1 MCLDVNYMYSNQSDM
16 KERKESVSNRGK
28 LDSIYDFPIKC
39 VCGGS
44 LVDNKPVFDPN
55 GE

>member
-1 MCLDVNYMYSNQSDM
+1 MCLDVNYIYNNQSNM
-16 KERKESVSNRGK
+16 KERRESVNNAET
-28 LDSIYDFPIKC
+28 IYDFPIKC

-44 LVDNKPVFDPN
+44 LVDHKPVFDPK